1 MQEAITAFRG
11 ALRRLYFGQT
21 TAARSWRIGLLMF
34 DVVTILYFVLSAT
47 LPQLESYPRLDWAIG
62 FILLV
67 DYGFRLAIALRPFRA
82 AFDSTALADLI
93 VILSLFAEAFIENL
107 GFLRVIRMLRLLRS
121 YHVVKDLRETF
132 SWFKEHEEIINSAL
146 NLMVFVFMVSAV
158 VYVIEAQLNP
168 DINSYMDALYFT
180 VTTLTTTG
188 YGDITMT
195 DTMGRGITIVI
206 MVFRVALFVRLI
218 HTIFRPSKV
227 KYACPD
233 CGLNR
238 HDNDA
243 VHCKHCGNTLHIPTE
258 GEWQ

>member
-1 MQEAITAFRG
+1 MQAALGDFKG
-11 ALRRLYFGQT
+11 VLRRLYFGQT

-34 DVVTILYFVLSAT
+34 DVVTIFYFVLSAT
-47 LPQLESYPRLDWAIG
+47 LTELESYPHLDWAIG
-62 FILLV
+62 LILLL
-67 DYGFRLAIALRPFRA
+67 DYGFRLSLAVRPFRA

-93 VILSLFAEAFIENL
+93 VILSLFAEAFIENM

-121 YHVVKDLRETF
+121 YHVIKDLRETF
-132 SWFKEHEEIINSAL
+132 SWFREHEDIINSAL
-146 NLMVFVFMVSAV
+146 NLLVFVFLVSAV

-195 DTMGRGITIVI
+195 DTMGRGLTIII
-206 MVFRVALFVRLI
+206 MVFGVALFLRLI
-218 HTIFRPSKV
+218 QTIFRPAKV

-258 GEWQ
+258 GDWQ